1 MELQPAPVAA
11 TEPGKGGFSR
21 LRLEAHGCAPN
32 LPHNF
37 QLITPILPLPS
48 GKKDAS
54 ALLPRSPVHA
64 KQNDASLPHSE
75 TDRRRPMNP
84 LRRPAARREGT
95 PASEI
100 DGPTPAELDPG
111 IGGGGGF
118 SYEPDGT
125 LRPGG
130 GAAAGQGARSG
141 GGGLDLP
148 SCAGFSLPSS
158 CGAPVLLCCC
168 CAPTADSRSS
178 VGCDSERSSPT
189 VADSPTAGSEVR
201 SKVLLCR
208 FLL

>member
-32 LPHNF
+32 LLHNF

-54 ALLPRSPVHA
+54 ARLPRSPVHA

-95 PASEI
+95 QASEI
-100 DGPTPAELDPG
+100 DGSTPAELDPG

-125 LRPGG
+125 LRLGG
-130 GAAAGQGARSG
+130 GATAVQGAARGRSADAAWPNSSAAAPTAFLPSVGVLG
-141 GGGLDLP
+141 GGG
-148 SCAGFSLPSS
+148 AWQ
-158 CGAPVLLCCC
+158 
-168 CAPTADSRSS
+168 
-178 VGCDSERSSPT
+178 VGCWIGGPTQRRRRHSGRS
-189 VADSPTAGSEVR
+189 GS
-201 SKVLLCR
+201 LAC
-208 FLL
+208 